1 MRRHLGGLS
10 AVLIVV
16 TIGALSGWRRPP
28 HVAVHSNPVAL
39 LDSIERFLA
48 ERYANFPDR
57 VADLR
62 LDLPAL
68 HDRTDAALRAARS
81 DGDTRRAIEA
91 MLAEFRDGHLRVQPT
106 RRRSVASSG
115 DEAEA
120 AIPAR
125 NAAAAVCRAWGYGN
139 ARSRTTFSGLD
150 GYESLPRVGAP
161 FERGLITRDRTRFG
175 VLRIDSFG
183 LEPHAWACT
192 EVWESWSAR
201 NAGASCDDHC
211 AQQLRAEIAQRIADG
226 LREAVGQLAASGA
239 HTLLIDL
246 SGNGGGTEWAS
257 RAARAVSTQ
266 RIPATRVGEVAAPA
280 RSAPCDPLRA
290 WRDASAKPCDFRAMR
305 SLDTTDARL
314 AATGPWAARLV
325 LVIDGGTASAA
336 EQFAAN
342 LIDHAGAEA
351 IGARSYGSGCGY
363 TSGNRPLVLRDLSI
377 EIVAPNCSR
386 FRKDGSN
393 EVNGI
398 VPSLDAGWRDGD
410 GAKRRAELVFARL
423 LRI

>member
-1 MRRHLGGLS
+1 MRRYPAGLFAVLVVLSIGVLGG
-10 AVLIVV
+10 
-16 TIGALSGWRRPP
+16 WQRPP
-28 HVAVHSNPVAL
+28 RVTAHSNPAVL

-68 HDRTDAALRAARS
+68 HRRTDAALRAARS
-81 DGDTRRAIEA
+81 DGDTRRAIET
-91 MLAEFRDGHLRVQPT
+91 MLAEFRDGHLRVQPN
-106 RRRSVASSG
+106 RRRGVTSSG

-125 NAAAAVCRAWGYGN
+125 NAAATVCRGWGYGN
-139 ARSRTTFSGLD
+139 ARSRSTFSGLD
-150 GYESLPRVGAP
+150 GYESLPRVGVP
-161 FERGLITRDRTRFG
+161 FERGLIARDTLKLA

-192 EVWESWSAR
+192 EVWDSWSSR
-201 NAGASCDDHC
+201 NADGSCDDRC
-211 AQQLRAEIAQRIADG
+211 AQQLRAQIAQRIADG
-226 LREAVGQLAASGA
+226 LRETVGQLAASGA
-239 HTLLIDL
+239 TTLLIDL
-246 SGNGGGTEWAS
+246 GGNGGGTEWAS

-266 RIPATRVGEVAAPA
+266 RIPATRVGEIAAPE
-280 RSAPCDPLRA
+280 RSAPCEPLRA

-314 AATGPWAARLV
+314 ASTGPWVGRIV

-342 LIDHAGAEA
+342 LLDHAGAEA

-363 TSGNRPLVLRDLSI
+363 TSGNRPLLLRDLNV

-398 VPSLDAGWRDGD
+398 HPSLDAGWRDGD
-410 GAKRRAELVFARL
+410 SAKRRAELVVARL